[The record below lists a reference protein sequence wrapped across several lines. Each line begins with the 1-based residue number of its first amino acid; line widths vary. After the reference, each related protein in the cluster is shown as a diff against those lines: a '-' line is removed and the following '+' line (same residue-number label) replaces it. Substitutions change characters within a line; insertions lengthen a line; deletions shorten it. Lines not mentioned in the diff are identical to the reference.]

1 MTNVHGTWALV
12 KATATDGDGKPLPP
26 PFGGDQAIGRLVLRE
41 DGRMMASIIDS
52 RHAIPPGE
60 IRDYSAYCGVYTFDG
75 QTLVTRVDASVDAD
89 RIGTDQV
96 RDVRFEGDL
105 MVLRPPLR
113 SYGGRPAE
121 QRVLWWKKLSDT

>member
-1 MTNVHGTWALV
+1 MRNVFGTWRLV
-12 KATATDGDGKPLPP
+12 KAIAEDADGKPLPP
-26 PFGGDQAIGRLVLRE
+26 PFGGELAIGRLVLRE

-52 RHAIPPGE
+52 RHEIPEGQ
-60 IRDYSAYCGVYTFDG
+60 IRDYSAYCGAFTFDG
-75 QTLVTRVDASVDAD
+75 ETLITKVDASVDAD

-96 RDVRFEGDL
+96 RGVSFEGEL

-121 QRVLWWKKLSDT
+121 QRVIWWEKLSDV